1 MGDLPIQMSGE
12 FHGQTPPRRKRVRNV
27 VLFLISFAATFGA
40 AYLILAVIL

>member
-1 MGDLPIQMSGE
+1 MRELPIQMSRDYHGE
-12 FHGQTPPRRKRVRNV
+12 NHPRRRRARNA